1 MLTSLFAF
9 LCRFPVLKRLLWRRW
24 YQFLA
29 RRFAIPEWQTMN
41 YGYSALPAPAPIA
54 LDPAEEG
61 ERYGLQLYHAVC
73 ASRSLEKMHVLEVGC
88 GRGGGAAFLHRAG
101 RPAAMTGLDF
111 SAEAI
116 ALCKTRYPREGL
128 TFLVGDAEKLPFPPA
143 SFDIVVNVESSHCY
157 GSLPAFLAEVRRVL
171 KPGGHFLCADFRD
184 DDKVADWRK
193 QMEASGLIITAA
205 EEITPNVL
213 AALDADNDRK
223 LVLMHRILP
232 KSLYASFSD
241 FAAVKG
247 SLVYEHFR
255 TGRMKYWR
263 FELTRPN
270 D

>member
-41 YGYSALPAPAPIA
+41 YGYRALPVPESLVLEPS
-54 LDPAEEG
+54 EQG
-61 ERYGLQLYHAVC
+61 ERYGLQLYNAVC
-73 ASRSLEKMHVLEVGC
+73 SGHSLAGKHVLEVGC
-88 GRGGGAAFLHRAG
+88 GRGGGAAFLHRHG
-101 RPAAMTGLDF
+101 KPAAMTGIDF
-111 SAEAI
+111 SAQAI
-116 ALCKTRYPREGL
+116 ALCKERYNRPGL
-128 TFLVGDAEKLPFPPA
+128 TFLTGDAEKLPFPDA

-157 GSLPAFLAEVRRVL
+157 GSMPAFLAEVRRVL
-171 KPGGHFLCADFRD
+171 KPGGRFLCADFRD
-184 DDKVADWRK
+184 HDKIAAWRE
-193 QMEASGLIITAA
+193 QMLASGLKITA
-205 EEITPNVL
+205 EREITPNVL

-223 LVLMHRILP
+223 LALMQRILP

-255 TGRMKYWR
+255 AGEMKYWR
-263 FELTRPN
+263 FELQKEK
-270 D
+270 